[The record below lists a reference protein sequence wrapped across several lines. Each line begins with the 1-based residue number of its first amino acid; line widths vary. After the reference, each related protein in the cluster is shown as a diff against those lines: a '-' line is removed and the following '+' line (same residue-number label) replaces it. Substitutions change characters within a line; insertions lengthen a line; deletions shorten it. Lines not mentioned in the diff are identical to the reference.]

1 MSFLHSP
8 SSVGRF
14 SIGRFFTGTILI
26 AALLPA
32 AAHATDVTMGG
43 GNVNFST
50 PDSWLGIMETQGDPE
65 VRVFQVPDPS
75 PTADSALA
83 RVTVTVKQ
91 VADVSGFQQY
101 VSGATQKA
109 KALKG
114 YQPSANSGDPNSA
127 AYTAQENGAPFVY
140 SERYWL
146 KDNHAIQL
154 RCVRP
159 AQSQAGAA
167 WSSAFDKGCDAIAAR
182 LRS

>member
-1 MSFLHSP
+1 MSFPRIP

-14 SIGRFFTGTILI
+14 SIGMLLFGL
-26 AALLPA
+26 LLPA
-32 AAHATDVTMGG
+32 AYATNVSMAGG
-43 GNVNFST
+43 SVNFST
-50 PDSWLGIMETQGDPE
+50 PDHWLGIMETQGDPE

-75 PTADSALA
+75 PTASSSLA

-91 VADVSGFQQY
+91 VADISGFQQY
-101 VSGATQKA
+101 MSSATQKA

-114 YQPSANSGDPNSA
+114 YLPSASLGGPNSA

-167 WSSAFDKGCDAIAAR
+167 WSSAFDKGCDAVAAS